1 MAPDTPASTPPE
13 DEGRAEALAGEVR
26 ELRQL
31 LIALQ
36 ADLKPSIQSSLRER
50 SSELQRLGGELSD
63 QEAAARSL
71 RVELDDSLRR
81 VSELEEDVER
91 WRDAARRGVDEVAR
105 KARETAERF
114 ERQTAELSEAL
125 SLARSQLEASRT
137 LTRSMTQAR
146 DAALK
151 EAERRK
157 ARILTL
163 RTRIVRRE
171 ARKVRSLS
179 WRITAPLRW
188 LERTSH
194 RWLLRGARL
203 RRRLFKR

>member
-1 MAPDTPASTPPE
+1 M
-13 DEGRAEALAGEVR
+13 
-26 ELRQL
+26 
-31 LIALQ
+31 
-36 ADLKPSIQSSLRER
+36 
-50 SSELQRLGGELSD
+50 
-63 QEAAARSL
+63 
-71 RVELDDSLRR
+71 
-81 VSELEEDVER
+81 
-91 WRDAARRGVDEVAR
+91 AR